1 MDTYL
6 AYPETKEQADA
17 IKAFFKALGIPFKKE
32 KAKVQDDEDDF
43 FTPEMYKQID
53 EARQQVKE
61 GKVTRIKNRKELKEF
76 LNAL

>member
-32 KAKVQDDEDDF
+32 KAKVKDDEDDF

-61 GKVTRIKNRKELKEF
+61 GKYKTLKTKEDIKNF
-76 LNAL
+76 LGL